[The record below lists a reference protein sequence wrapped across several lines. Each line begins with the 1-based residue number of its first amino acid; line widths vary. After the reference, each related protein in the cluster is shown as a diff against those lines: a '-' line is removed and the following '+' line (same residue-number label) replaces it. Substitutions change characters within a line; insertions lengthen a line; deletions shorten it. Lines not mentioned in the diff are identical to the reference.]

1 LSSSTRAGGCS
12 DAILPG
18 HRLGEKSRESDKQS
32 VYPFPDDTERRGE
45 CTMTNALVEWF
56 RGKNAEDSLSYD
68 FTEAHPVW
76 KTWWFWS
83 GIVVVCIV
91 LIWILQAA

>member
-1 LSSSTRAGGCS
+1 
-12 DAILPG
+12 
-18 HRLGEKSRESDKQS
+18 
-32 VYPFPDDTERRGE
+32 
-45 CTMTNALVEWF
+45 MTNALVEWF

-91 LIWILQAA
+91 LIWILQTA